1 MNVILKVNYFYG
13 KKKNKKKTHVYS
25 ASCKTIFAHLQQK
38 KKKVGHMK
46 MKYRF

>member
-13 KKKNKKKTHVYS
+13 KKKNKKKHMYTVPHAKQYLHTYS
-25 ASCKTIFAHLQQK
+25 KK